1 MKFKFELDIGANEVI
16 RLNREAHVAGKLE
29 AFRKQFSGG
38 ARTTTPPDAVRTMVR
53 EMVDKLKAQ
62 SAEVHFVDSDA
73 EPLASLFADIGKP
86 KTKAELDEFAKKH
99 NLPSTAEL
107 MTMFVINFDGGAPGQ
122 KPGQDAQ
129 VQERAVIGSED
140 FGALLYA
147 LEMAIPAVGKLGD
160 AGNQD
165 LAGRLMRLR
174 ALLKGSD
181 ALAKAS
187 EAAKAAE

>member
-16 RLNREAHVAGKLE
+16 RVNREAQVAGRLE
-29 AFRKQFSGG
+29 AFRKRFGG
-38 ARTTTPPDAVRTMVR
+38 GDRVQSLDPNKFFKDAMTRAVAGGPF
-53 EMVDKLKAQ
+53 E
-62 SAEVHFVDSDA
+62 E
-73 EPLASLFADIGKP
+73 LFGKP

-107 MTMFVINFDGGAPGQ
+107 MAMFGINFDGGAPGQ

-165 LAGRLMRLR
+165 LAGRLVRMR
-174 ALLKGSD
+174 AMLKGSD

-187 EAAKAAE
+187 PAE